1 MWVNLPTFRRGCQ
14 LQSYLDTYIFHTF
27 LYEPVQLH
35 PHSVFLFFSRFSV
48 SKCPYFV
55 LISLYSFAILKIKIY
70 FNQNQI
76 EQCAAKNLFFISLFF
91 ASQHQFV
98 LSLSFG
104 SFQPYCSYSSFLRK
118 CATSTLPGSCDC
130 CEWFKKDHWIMTWL
144 QWKDELRNR
153 VQGLVELEKAG
164 M

>member
-1 MWVNLPTFRRGCQ
+1 MWVNLPIFRRGCQ
-14 LQSYLDTYIFHTF
+14 LQSYLVIYIFHTQCSYFF
-27 LYEPVQLH
+27 LGFQ
-35 PHSVFLFFSRFSV
+35 SQN
-48 SKCPYFV
+48 V
-55 LISLYSFAILKIKIY
+55 LILFLSLFIHLLFSKSKFISIKIKLSR
-70 FNQNQI
+70 
-76 EQCAAKNLFFISLFF
+76 CAAKNLFFISLFF

-130 CEWFKKDHWIMTWL
+130 CEWFKKDHWIMTWF